1 MRAFIVVAIVSMLAG
16 CGGSARKPVRV
27 AYDAQTMGEP
37 VGRVAAAGDIA
48 CAPSD
53 PSFHEGFGTSARCR
67 MRATSDVLLTA
78 RPTAVLT
85 LGDNQ
90 YERGRLS
97 DFSPVVQNSAK
108 PQRIFL

>member
-48 CAPSD
+48 
-53 PSFHEGFGTSARCR
+53 
-67 MRATSDVLLTA
+67 V
-78 RPTAVLT
+78 
-85 LGDNQ
+85 
-90 YERGRLS
+90 
-97 DFSPVVQNSAK
+97 
-108 PQRIFL
+108 I